1 MNTPSNNTSADAIA
15 SALDQPTFKP
25 AEAVRWLTRDP
36 RSGNTP
42 KHVERD
48 IRTLRNAG
56 ITPEKIAGRWIVRA
70 GELSR
75 FSAAAAATPSRID
88 RRRREHRHLRAS
100 ASGEVRHG

>member
-36 RSGNTP
+36 RSGNAP

-48 IRTLRNAG
+48 IKTLRAAG
-56 ITPEKIAGRWIVRA
+56 IEPRKVAGRWIVTR
-70 GELSR
+70 GDLER
-75 FSAAAAATPSRID
+75 FAAAAAPAPTRID
-88 RRRREHRHLRAS
+88 KRRREHRHLRA
-100 ASGEVRHG
+100 ASGGEVRHG